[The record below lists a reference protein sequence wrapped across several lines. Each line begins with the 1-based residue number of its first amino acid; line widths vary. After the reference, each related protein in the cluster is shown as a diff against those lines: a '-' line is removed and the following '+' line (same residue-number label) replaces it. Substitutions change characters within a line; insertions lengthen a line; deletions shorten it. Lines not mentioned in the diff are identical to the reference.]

1 MNWHKKTLLSS
12 LLLVFALPLLSACS
26 SNESKHPEL
35 PKLNT
40 TPERLYVAGISSGGY
55 LAHQLHLAWPDE
67 ISGVAVFAAGPYA
80 CAEAGV
86 TAALFNCMAVSRGAP
101 SAEKSLERIQLAAK
115 EGEIDDPAK
124 LANDRVY
131 LYTAGAD
138 SVIAAPVSKALEKT
152 YAQLAPKGLKTHT
165 QALAGHGLPTL
176 DLGVACEKTATPYV
190 NACGYSGAAESL
202 NHLDGKAKTAVQAEP
217 TGQLL
222 SFNQNTFKAE
232 KSKGLA
238 EEGFYYVPKQCATGG
253 CGLQVILHG
262 CEQGAEEVGKDF
274 MRLSGYLQQADA
286 RDLVV
291 LFPQAKTSL
300 PNPKGCWD
308 WWGYESKA
316 FATRKGPQMQAIH
329 AMWQQLS
336 AAPEINA
343 NDSKD

>member
-1 MNWHKKTLLSS
+1 MQKHKKAWLKAS
-12 LLLVFALPLLSACS
+12 LLLASLVLLTACS

-40 TPERLYVAGISSGGY
+40 TTERLYIAGISSGGY
-55 LAHQLHLAWPDE
+55 LTHQLHLAWPDE
-67 ISGVAVFAAGPYA
+67 VRGVAVFAAGPYA
-80 CAEAGV
+80 CAKEGV

-101 SAEKSLERIQLAAK
+101 SAEKSLQLIEEAAK
-115 EGEIDDPAK
+115 EGELGDPK
-124 LANDRVY
+124 LVENSRVY
-131 LYTAGAD
+131 LYKAAAD
-138 SVIAAPVSKALEKT
+138 SVVAQPVSIALEKT
-152 YAQLAPKGLKTHT
+152 YAQLAPEGLKIHT
-165 QALAGHGLPTL
+165 QALAGHGFPTL
-176 DLGVACEKTATPYV
+176 DKGVACEKTATPYV

-202 NHLDGKAKTAVQAEP
+202 NYLDGPTKKAVQAEA

-238 EEGFYYVPKQCATGG
+238 EEGFYYVPKQCAAGG
-253 CGLQVILHG
+253 CGLQVVLHG
-262 CEQGAEEVGKDF
+262 CEQGAAEVGEDF

-286 RDLVV
+286 RDLVL

-316 FATRKGPQMQAIH
+316 FATREGPQMQAIH

-336 AAPEINA
+336 STPE
-343 NDSKD
+343 

>member
-1 MNWHKKTLLSS
+1 MNLHKKPLFLVLGLLLS
-12 LLLVFALPLLSACS
+12 LPLLVACS

-35 PKLNT
+35 AKLNT
-40 TPERLYVAGISSGGY
+40 DTERLYIAGISSGGY
-55 LAHQLHLAWPDE
+55 LTHQLHLAWPDE
-67 ISGVAVFAAGPYA
+67 IRGVAVFAAGPYA

-86 TAALFNCMAVSRGAP
+86 TAALFNCMDVSRGAP
-101 SAEKSLERIQLAAK
+101 TAEKSLERIQLAAK

-152 YAQLAPKGLKTHT
+152 YAQLSPKGLKIHT
-165 QALAGHGLPTL
+165 QPLAGHGLPSL
-176 DLGVACEKTATPYV
+176 NAGVACEKTAAPYV

-202 NHLDGKAKTAVQAEP
+202 NHLDGAVKTPVQTEP
-217 TGQLL
+217 KGELL

-238 EEGFYYVPKQCATGG
+238 EQGFYYVPEQCAAGG
-253 CGLQVILHG
+253 CGVQLVLHG
-262 CEQGAEEVGKDF
+262 CEQGAEQIGEDF

-291 LFPQAKTSL
+291 LFPQASKSL

-316 FATRKGPQMQAIH
+316 FATREGPQMKAIH
-329 AMWQQLS
+329 AMWQHLS
-336 AAPEINA
+336 ATPEA
-343 NDSKD
+343 AD